1 MCINKSRESRRSK
14 RVILTNIK
22 TVSCCGKTLEE
33 FLDIINESRPQSG
46 GKMSRSARHTELESV
61 TSSHRPLHDINRGI
75 KTKIQI
81 YTIGIILASRGSR
94 MSAALPSQ
102 TPGTHRIICHIN
114 NWLENDDRT
123 FKCHQYQMCKQLIK
137 TTLSVIIVANW
148 LRKDTL
154 KERRYSQCCRGL
166 SLNPPSPVSARG
178 CPRCCWGSC
187 RPAPASSPVQWEPGK
202 VKAFNFLSAKML

>member
-1 MCINKSRESRRSK
+1 MRVARRAEVRCPGQHVREGRDK
-14 RVILTNIK
+14 
-22 TVSCCGKTLEE
+22 
-33 FLDIINESRPQSG
+33 FPQSSTWHKQRNQNKDTHLYDWYHFG
-46 GKMSRSARHTELESV
+46 F
-61 TSSHRPLHDINRGI
+61 PWI
-75 KTKIQI
+75 KNVCP
-81 YTIGIILASRGSR
+81 GPGLAGTGS
-94 MSAALPSQ
+94 LSQ
-102 TPGTHRIICHIN
+102 VICHIN
-114 NWLENDDRT
+114 NWLEILIVLL
-123 FKCHQYQMCKQLIK
+123 KCHQYQMCKQLIK

>member
-1 MCINKSRESRRSK
+1 MPWQAK
-14 RVILTNIK
+14 RVFFQLIRFQAASVK
-22 TVSCCGKTLEE
+22 
-33 FLDIINESRPQSG
+33 FDIWNVCITP
-46 GKMSRSARHTELESV
+46 A
-61 TSSHRPLHDINRGI
+61 SSIPVW
-75 KTKIQI
+75 
-81 YTIGIILASRGSR
+81 
-94 MSAALPSQ
+94 
-102 TPGTHRIICHIN
+102 THRIICHIN

-166 SLNPPSPVSARG
+166 SLSPPSPVSARG